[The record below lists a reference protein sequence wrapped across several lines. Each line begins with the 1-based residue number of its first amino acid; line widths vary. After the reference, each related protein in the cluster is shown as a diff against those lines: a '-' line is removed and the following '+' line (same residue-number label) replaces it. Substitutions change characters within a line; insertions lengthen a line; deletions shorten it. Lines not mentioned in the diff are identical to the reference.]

1 MPVPSDGAFVLAAE
15 AGLVIGAVKL
25 CGNGDETERTSQQK
39 CTNQPGLATGKAAS
53 GYLGG
58 IMSDSSQHIGS
69 VVPIE
74 PAPVPLSLC
83 DQPVDR
89 PRPRSLPTRNVLLYL
104 ATCLTTFAA
113 GTVGWQPAVLGL
125 DDTFWADV
133 GAHWSRG
140 LTYMLAVMAILSAH
154 EAGHFVAA
162 RRHGI
167 PATLPFFLPVP
178 VMLTGTF
185 GAVIGMEG
193 SRADRRQL
201 FDIALAGPL
210 AGLVL
215 AIPVLA
221 VGMAVG
227 LPTEES
233 PFGLPLL
240 GDWLLAVIRPDLPS
254 GQTIAPN
261 ALLMAGW
268 LGLLVTGLNMLP
280 LSQLD
285 GGHVCHALFG
295 RRSHLVTRSVLLGA
309 IGAIVILGGYQWVAM
324 VVIIT
329 FMGVDHPPIRAE
341 CRPLDRT
348 RQLLGLAALAIPV
361 LTFMP
366 EPLRLP

>member
-1 MPVPSDGAFVLAAE
+1 MSSF
-15 AGLVIGAVKL
+15 
-25 CGNGDETERTSQQK
+25 ER
-39 CTNQPGLATGKAAS
+39 
-53 GYLGG
+53 
-58 IMSDSSQHIGS
+58 DSSRVISGDCLPDQTVSHRY
-69 VVPIE
+69 VV
-74 PAPVPLSLC
+74 VQS
-83 DQPVDR
+83 R
-89 PRPRSLPTRNVLLYL
+89 PQGVPTRNMLLYL

-113 GTVGWQPAVLGL
+113 GTVGWQPAILGL
-125 DDTFWADV
+125 DDTFWVDV
-133 GAHWSRG
+133 GTHWGRG
-140 LTYMLAVMAILSAH
+140 LTYMLAVMVILSAH

-162 RRHGI
+162 KRHHI

-178 VMLTGTF
+178 VLLTGTF

-193 SRADRRQL
+193 SRANRRQL

-210 AGLVL
+210 AGLAL

-221 VGMAVG
+221 VGMAFGV
-227 LPTEES
+227 PTEKS
-233 PFGLPLL
+233 PFGLPIL
-240 GDWLLAVIRPDLPS
+240 GTWLLSVIRPDLPT
-254 GQTIAPN
+254 GHTIAPN

-295 RRSHLVTRSVLLGA
+295 KRSYFVTRSVLLAA
-309 IGAIVILGGYQWVAM
+309 IAAIVILGGYQWVAM

-341 CRPLDRT
+341 CQPLDRT
-348 RQLLGLAALAIPV
+348 RQLVGLAALAIPV